1 MDFNKNE
8 NYFNDSSQHYLRN
21 NIKIMHYSI
30 KDRDNISNHIIICG
44 LHASLFH
51 FNLPLRVKYLQEDV
65 LKWILILAQS
75 LPQHLFE
82 AFINFL
88 GLFLYKVNRFY
99 LQIYLYL
106 LFKC

>member
-1 MDFNKNE
+1 
-8 NYFNDSSQHYLRN
+8 
-21 NIKIMHYSI
+21 MHYSI

-75 LPQHLFE
+75 LPQHLF
-82 AFINFL
+82 FINFL
-88 GLFLYKVNRFY
+88 GLFLYKVHHFTCKF
-99 LQIYLYL
+99 I
-106 LFKC
+106 